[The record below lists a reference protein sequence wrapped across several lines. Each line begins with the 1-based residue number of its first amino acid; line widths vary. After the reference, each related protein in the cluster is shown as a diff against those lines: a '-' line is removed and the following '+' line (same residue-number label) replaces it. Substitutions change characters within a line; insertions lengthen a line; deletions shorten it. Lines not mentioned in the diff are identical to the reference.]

1 MTPETP
7 DTFDQ
12 ALSRRLAKL
21 GAMPVDTSRLDRAL
35 RAALAPAAPVR
46 QRGIFRSL
54 AAIAA
59 SVIFALLVGMA
70 FLQNRPA
77 QAAPELMLQL
87 HRDLVSGR
95 IASMQV
101 DSVDDVNQA
110 FAAFGQNGVQMAA
123 PPEMQLMACC
133 LKDVGSKKV
142 ACILLKEQGTP
153 VTLTVAGLDTV
164 RPPDSPPVLH
174 NGETFHVQSG
184 GDLNMITVDRGQH
197 RICLIGA
204 LPAEK
209 LMALTDNLKF

>member
-1 MTPETP
+1 MTPDSP

-12 ALSRRLAKL
+12 ALAKRLAKL
-21 GAMPVDTSRLDRAL
+21 STMPVDTSRLDRAL
-35 RAALAPAAPVR
+35 RAALAPAVPAR

-77 QAAPELMLQL
+77 QAAPDLMLQL

-110 FAAFGQNGVQMAA
+110 FAAFGQAGVKMEA
-123 PPEMQLMACC
+123 PPDTQLMACC

-142 ACILLKEQGTP
+142 ACILLQDQGTP
-153 VTLTVAGLDTV
+153 VTLTVADLDAV
-164 RPPDSPPVLH
+164 RPLDAPPVLYH
-174 NGETFHVQSG
+174 GETFHVQTG